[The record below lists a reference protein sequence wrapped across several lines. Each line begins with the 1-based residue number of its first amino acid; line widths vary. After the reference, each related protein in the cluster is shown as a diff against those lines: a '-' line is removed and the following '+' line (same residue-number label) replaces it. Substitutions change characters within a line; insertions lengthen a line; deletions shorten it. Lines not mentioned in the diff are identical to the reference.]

1 MNYKIRLAN
10 IDDCNELAILKHDV
24 WDTTYRGIYP
34 DEKLDNF
41 NYEKNANTF
50 RKIIENP
57 EIELYVIEYE
67 NKIIGYMDYGTPH
80 KPYRDYKQE
89 IGLLYF
95 LKDYQ
100 GHGLGSEVFK
110 FAYNKMKEKE
120 INEFFIACNK
130 YNLPARKFY
139 EKMGGE
145 IIDIDEDND
154 DKSIPQVKY
163 AYRIK

>member
-1 MNYKIRLAN
+1 MVLFYYTYL
-10 IDDCNELAILKHDV
+10 ID
-24 WDTTYRGIYP
+24 Y
-34 DEKLDNF
+34 
-41 NYEKNANTF
+41 
-50 RKIIENP
+50 
-57 EIELYVIEYE
+57 
-67 NKIIGYMDYGTPH
+67 
-80 KPYRDYKQE
+80 
-89 IGLLYF
+89 LYF

-120 INEFFIACNK
+120 INEFFVACNK

-145 IIDIDEDND
+145 IIDIDEDNE

-163 AYRIK
+163 EYKIK